1 MQLQEFDGTSS
12 VSQLSDEAA
21 LLVPAEELPRAH
33 TARCALRRPQGR
45 GADRGG
51 GRREA
56 RAADLQQARRTG
68 SQCAVP
74 AVL

>member
-1 MQLQEFDGTSS
+1 MAPPPCRSS
-12 VSQLSDEAA
+12 RMR
-21 LLVPAEELPRAH
+21 PPCWCPPRSFREPIQR
-33 TARCALRRPQGR
+33 RCALRRPQGR